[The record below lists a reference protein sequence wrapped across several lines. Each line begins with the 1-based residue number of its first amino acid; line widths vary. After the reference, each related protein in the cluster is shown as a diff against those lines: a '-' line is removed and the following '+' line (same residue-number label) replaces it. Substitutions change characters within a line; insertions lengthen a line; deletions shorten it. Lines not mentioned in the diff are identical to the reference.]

1 MKTISTSSPHCSI
14 FRCQASGACDLLL
27 KNKYVRKRR
36 LPRFYQQ
43 FIKMP
48 SSRDGKSELFRC
60 VLFLNE
66 IEVWLGWHIWCTGF
80 ATQNDLPI
88 HLKMASRQSV
98 RAANF
103 IISIGEQLDRRPRKW
118 HLLWVIEFSC
128 CGLRGGPGRKK
139 NSFKWNKTSLL
150 EFWRRADLHQ
160 QSKSY
165 PKFNM
170 GRYKVVL
177 VYRSTESIILK
188 KRKPACNC
196 NM

>member
-14 FRCQASGACDLLL
+14 FRCQTSGACDLLL

-36 LPRFYQQ
+36 LPCFYQQ

-48 SSRDGKSELFRC
+48 SSCDGKSERFRC

-66 IEVWLGWHIWCTGF
+66 IEVRLGWHIWWTGS

-88 HLKMASRQSV
+88 HLEMASRQSV

-103 IISIGEQLDRRPRKW
+103 IISIGEQLDRRPCKW

-128 CGLRGGPGRKK
+128 CGLMGGPRMKK
-139 NSFKWNKTSLL
+139 NLSNGTKQVYQDSDGELISISGQNH
-150 EFWRRADLHQ
+150 RR
-160 QSKSY
+160 
-165 PKFNM
+165 N
-170 GRYKVVL
+170 
-177 VYRSTESIILK
+177 ST
-188 KRKPACNC
+188 
-196 NM
+196 